1 MTGGRGESSTGT
13 TSDVGAIAPG
23 AGLVT
28 WITRGVAAVGVLVV
42 LWVLVTAW
50 PVVVHGHPLYAVLL
64 AITLAVA
71 GGVGLS
77 TLRPERGR
85 ARRWWLRVPVI
96 VLSVAAVGVVAWLK
110 PFVAVEPALAAM
122 QSDAVVSVAEY
133 PTQIV
138 LSPTGSSSTTAVFF
152 QPGARVDAR
161 AYAAILRP
169 LAEAGHI
176 VVIPKQ
182 PIGIA
187 FLSTMAF
194 ESAQSAYPDV
204 TSWIVGGHSLGGTVA
219 AIDADDH
226 DSDASAPVVGLLLY
240 ASYPATDM
248 SGTLTAS
255 VLSISGSE
263 DGLATPAK
271 IDAAKP
277 DLPKDATYTVIEGA
291 VHAFFGDYG
300 PQPGDGT
307 PTITHDDARTQISRA
322 SVTWVGDLSR

>member
-1 MTGGRGESSTGT
+1 MT
-13 TSDVGAIAPG
+13 TSLGA
-23 AGLVT
+23 LT
-28 WITRGVAAVGVLVV
+28 WLTRVVAAAGVLVV
-42 LWVLVTAW
+42 LWVLLTAW

-64 AITLAVA
+64 GVTLALSIY
-71 GGVGLS
+71 VGLS
-77 TLRPERGR
+77 TRRPERGR
-85 ARRWWLRVPVI
+85 ARRWWLRVPLILV
-96 VLSVAAVGVVAWLK
+96 SVVAVGVVAWLK
-110 PFVAVEPALAAM
+110 PFTAVEPALAAM
-122 QSDAVVSVAEY
+122 QSDAKVNVAEY

-138 LSPTGSSSTTAVFF
+138 LTPSGSLSTTAVFF

-187 FLSTMAF
+187 FLATTAF

-204 TSWIVGGHSLGGTVA
+204 TSWVVGGHSLGGTVA

-226 DSDASAPVVGLLLY
+226 DGDATSPVVGLLLY
-240 ASYPATDM
+240 ASYPASDM

-277 DLPKDATYTVIEGA
+277 DLPQATTYTVIQGA

-307 PTITHDDARTQISRA
+307 PTISHDRARSEISQA
-322 SVTWVGDLSR
+322 SVTWVTTLSR

>member
-1 MTGGRGESSTGT
+1 MSGDEQP
-13 TSDVGAIAPG
+13 SDVTPPPEDGG
-23 AGLVT
+23 VSTSLGVLTWVTRLVA
-28 WITRGVAAVGVLVV
+28 VAGVLVV
-42 LWVLVTAW
+42 VWVRITAW
-50 PVVVHGHPLYAVLL
+50 PAVAHGHPLYLVLL
-64 AITLAVA
+64 AVTLVVSIT
-71 GGVGLS
+71 VGYS
-77 TLRPERGR
+77 TRYPERGR
-85 ARRWWLRVPVI
+85 ARRRWLRVALVL
-96 VLSVAAVGVVAWLK
+96 LSVVAIGVVAWLK

-122 QSDAVVSVAEY
+122 QSDAKVSVAEY

-138 LSPTGSSSTTAVFF
+138 LTPTSTPSTTAVFF

-187 FLSTMAF
+187 FLATTAF
-194 ESAQSAYPDV
+194 ESAQSAYPAV
-204 TSWIVGGHSLGGTVA
+204 TRWVVGGHSLGGTVA

-226 DSDASAPVVGLLLY
+226 DGDATAPVVGLLLY

-277 DLPKDATYTVIEGA
+277 DLPKDASYLVVAGA

-307 PTITHDDARTQISRA
+307 PTISHDRARTEISQA
-322 SVTWVGDLSR
+322 SVTWVGTLSR

>member
-1 MTGGRGESSTGT
+1 VT
-13 TSDVGAIAPG
+13 TSLGA
-23 AGLVT
+23 LT
-28 WITRGVAAVGVLVV
+28 WLTRVVAAAGVLVV
-42 LWVLVTAW
+42 LWVLLTAW

-64 AITLAVA
+64 GVTLALSIY
-71 GGVGLS
+71 VGLS
-77 TLRPERGR
+77 TRRPERGR
-85 ARRWWLRVPVI
+85 ARRWWLRVPLILV
-96 VLSVAAVGVVAWLK
+96 SVVAVGVVAWLK
-110 PFVAVEPALAAM
+110 PFTAVEPALAAM
-122 QSDAVVSVAEY
+122 QSDAKVNVAEY

-138 LSPTGSSSTTAVFF
+138 LTPSGSLSTTAVFF

-161 AYAAILRP
+161 AYAAIQRP

-187 FLSTMAF
+187 FLATTAF

-204 TSWIVGGHSLGGTVA
+204 TSWVVGGHSLGGTVA

-226 DSDASAPVVGLLLY
+226 DGDATSPVVGLLLY
-240 ASYPATDM
+240 ASYPASDM

-277 DLPKDATYTVIEGA
+277 DLPQATTYTVIQGA

-307 PTITHDDARTQISRA
+307 PTISHDRARSEISQA
-322 SVTWVGDLSR
+322 SVTWVTTLSR

>member
-1 MTGGRGESSTGT
+1 VT
-13 TSDVGAIAPG
+13 TSLGV
-23 AGLVT
+23 LT
-28 WITRGVAAVGVLVV
+28 WITRGVAAAGVLVV
-42 LWVLVTAW
+42 VWVCFTAW

-64 AITLAVA
+64 GITLAVSLV
-71 GGVGLS
+71 VGLS
-77 TLRPERGR
+77 TRDPAAGRRRRG
-85 ARRWWLRVPVI
+85 WIRVPLILVSI
-96 VLSVAAVGVVAWLK
+96 GAIAMIAWLK
-110 PFVAVEPALAAM
+110 PFTAVEPAIAAT
-122 QSDAVVSVAEY
+122 QSDAKVGVAEY

-138 LSPTGSSSTTAVFF
+138 LSPTGTPSTTAVFF

-187 FLSTMAF
+187 FLATSAF
-194 ESAQSAYPDV
+194 ESAQAAYPAV
-204 TSWIVGGHSLGGTVA
+204 TGWVVGGHSLGGTVA
-219 AIDADDH
+219 AIDAEAH
-226 DSDASAPVVGLLLY
+226 DSDATSPVVGLLLF
-240 ASYPATDM
+240 ASSPASDM
-248 SGTLTAS
+248 SPSLPAA

-277 DLPKDATYTVIEGA
+277 DLPKNATYTVIDGA

-307 PTITHDDARTQISRA
+307 PTIGQDDARTQISGD
-322 SVTWVGDLSR
+322 SVTWVADVSR

>member
-1 MTGGRGESSTGT
+1 MST
-13 TSDVGAIAPG
+13 SLGA
-23 AGLVT
+23 LTWVT
-28 WITRGVAAVGVLVV
+28 RVVAAAGVLVV

-64 AITLAVA
+64 AITLAVSI
-71 GGVGLS
+71 GVGLS
-77 TLRPERGR
+77 TRRPDRGR
-85 ARRWWLRVPVI
+85 ARRWWLRVPLILVSI
-96 VLSVAAVGVVAWLK
+96 VAVGVVAWLK

-122 QSDAVVSVAEY
+122 QSDAKVTVAEY

-138 LSPTGSSSTTAVFF
+138 LTPTGSPSTTAVFF

-169 LAEAGHI
+169 LAEAGHV
-176 VVIPKQ
+176 VVIQKQ

-194 ESAQSAYPDV
+194 ESAQSAYPEV
-204 TSWIVGGHSLGGTVA
+204 TSWVVDGHSLGGTVA

-226 DSDASAPVVGLLLY
+226 DSDATAPVVGLLLY

-248 SGTLTAS
+248 SGTLTAR

-277 DLPKDATYTVIEGA
+277 DLPKDATYTVIDGA

-307 PTITHDDARTQISRA
+307 PTITHDRARTEISAA
-322 SVTWVGDLSR
+322 SVTWVATLSR

>member
-1 MTGGRGESSTGT
+1 MSTSLGVLT
-13 TSDVGAIAPG
+13 W
-23 AGLVT
+23 VT
-28 WITRGVAAVGVLVV
+28 RVVAAAGVLVV
-42 LWVLVTAW
+42 LWVCATAW

-64 AITLAVA
+64 VITLVVSLV
-71 GGVGLS
+71 VGLS
-77 TLRPERGR
+77 TRRPDAGQRRR
-85 ARRWWLRVPVI
+85 AWIRIPLILV
-96 VLSVAAVGVVAWLK
+96 SFAAIAALAWLK
-110 PFVAVEPALAAM
+110 PFTAVEPALAAM
-122 QSDAVVSVAEY
+122 QSDAAVSVAEY

-138 LSPTGSSSTTAVFF
+138 LTPTGTPSTTAVFF

-169 LAEAGHI
+169 LAEAGHV

-187 FLSTMAF
+187 FLATSAF
-194 ESAQSAYPDV
+194 GSAQSAYPAV
-204 TSWIVGGHSLGGTVA
+204 TRWVVGGHSLGGTVA
-219 AIDADDH
+219 AIDADAH
-226 DSDASAPVVGLLLY
+226 DGDTTSPVVGLLLY

-248 SGTLTAS
+248 STSLTAS

-277 DLPKDATYTVIEGA
+277 DLPKGTTYTVIDGA

-307 PTITHDDARTQISRA
+307 PTISHDDARTQISRG
-322 SVTWVGDLSR
+322 SVAWVGTLRR